1 MKANTL
7 IIDYRYELPWQKRYA
22 SNVCTA
28 GLWLTWGLLWQP
40 VLSSLGLLDLE
51 RDALIQQ
58 VAQLMLSILQNGFSA
73 LVACGLSLWLWTN
86 YIPAHS
92 IQTMQPAPLNQF
104 TEHFQLEP
112 VMLTQSR
119 QAKIVTVYHDQEGK
133 IVDLQAHSHHPAS

>member
-58 VAQLMLSILQNGFSA
+58 AGPANAKYSA
-73 LVACGLSLWLWTN
+73 KR
-86 YIPAHS
+86 
-92 IQTMQPAPLNQF
+92 F
-104 TEHFQLEP
+104 
-112 VMLTQSR
+112 
-119 QAKIVTVYHDQEGK
+119 
-133 IVDLQAHSHHPAS
+133 